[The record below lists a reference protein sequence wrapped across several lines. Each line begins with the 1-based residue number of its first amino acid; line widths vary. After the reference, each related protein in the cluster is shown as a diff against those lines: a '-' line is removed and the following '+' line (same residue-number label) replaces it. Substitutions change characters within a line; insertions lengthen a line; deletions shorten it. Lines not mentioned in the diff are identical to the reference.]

1 MLSSMLLVTHA
12 QSAEEIEIVRRLMRD
27 YQHKL
32 GVDLSF
38 QGFEAELDALPG
50 SYAPPSG
57 RLLLAVHEQTPVGCV
72 ALQRVNASRAEMKR
86 LYVPPGARGLGVG
99 RRLVEQVL
107 AEAQAIGYSEVVLD
121 TLPNMTEA
129 QRLYRQFGFRDIEPY
144 RPNPIAGTR
153 YLGKALCIAHAPLA

>member
-1 MLSSMLLVTHA
+1 MLLITQA
-12 QSAEEIEIVRRLMRD
+12 RSADEIEIVRQLMRE

-72 ALQRVNASRAEMKR
+72 ALQRISASHAEMKR
-86 LYVPPGARGLGVG
+86 LYVPPSARGLGVG
-99 RRLVEQVL
+99 RKLVAQVL

-129 QRLYRQFGFRDIEPY
+129 QRLYQQFGFRDIEPY

-153 YLGKALCIAHAPLA
+153 YLGKALLR